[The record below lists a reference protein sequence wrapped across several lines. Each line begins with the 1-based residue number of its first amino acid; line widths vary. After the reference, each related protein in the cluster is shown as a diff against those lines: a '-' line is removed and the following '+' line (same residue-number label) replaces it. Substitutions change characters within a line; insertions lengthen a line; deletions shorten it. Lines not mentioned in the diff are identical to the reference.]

1 MLGSLLADDIEAFIL
16 TSHLPILP
24 TKGDFSDWMD
34 LQGDNI
40 DAFLE
45 LVERDRASQKSPDQ
59 AYLEQFGIKP
69 ASDLMDMEFGELNR
83 HNTFGRFEPPRS
95 LAENWEVLVS
105 SKICKTHG
113 YKWGICSLPCH

>member
-1 MLGSLLADDIEAFIL
+1 M
-16 TSHLPILP
+16 TSHLSILP
-24 TKGDFSDWMD
+24 AKGDFSDWMD

-69 ASDLMDMEFGELNR
+69 ASDLMDMEFGELK
-83 HNTFGRFEPPRS
+83 FCYPDIIPS
-95 LAENWEVLVS
+95 
-105 SKICKTHG
+105 
-113 YKWGICSLPCH
+113 

>member
-1 MLGSLLADDIEAFIL
+1 M
-16 TSHLPILP
+16 TSHLSILP
-24 TKGDFSDWMD
+24 AKGDFSDWMD

-69 ASDLMDMEFGELNR
+69 ASDLMDMEFGDR
-83 HNTFGRFEPPRS
+83 KQSG
-95 LAENWEVLVS
+95 
-105 SKICKTHG
+105 
-113 YKWGICSLPCH
+113 